1 MRDGTEG
8 GDVNMA
14 KKRRTKS
21 LDTSSRNLLAAVAT
35 KDVSAETVKMIG
47 YFH

>member
-1 MRDGTEG
+1 
-8 GDVNMA
+8 MA

-21 LDTSSRNLLAAVAT
+21 LDTSKDTSSRNLLATVDT
-35 KDVSAETVKMIG
+35 KDVSAETVQMIG